1 MPTEL
6 YKKKK
11 NFLLLFII
19 ALKNPDLLEP
29 TFESQLLDIFRLFR
43 GVQTVRICLW
53 LPVPKEQ
60 SLPIFSQIWPELP
73 LCDVK
78 TNFAELAIRA
88 SKISG
93 A

>member
-1 MPTEL
+1 MPVEL
-6 YKKKK
+6 YIYRS
-11 NFLLLFII
+11 FSLLLFII

-43 GVQTVRICLW
+43 GMQTVKICLL

-78 TNFAELAIRA
+78 TNCTELAVRA
-88 SKISG
+88 SKISVT
-93 A
+93 